1 MYPLRDPSQRPSSQQ
16 TAATVNWRGVAWFL
30 SIAYAAAWLL
40 ELPVVLDPRGL
51 LSPWALLILPA
62 NYAPTVATV
71 LVVRRLSP
79 LPRARIRQATGLRL
93 GVSWRTWLLY
103 CLLALF
109 GITFINVASPFVGA
123 LFGQFPLDLAH
134 FSELRLMILGNPG
147 GQQLLNQVP
156 IQALA
161 WLTIATLPLQSLLL
175 IPFTFGEEYGWRGY
189 LLPQLLPLGQWP
201 ALIITGVV
209 WGLWHAPLLLIGWNY
224 PKHHLLG
231 VVLFTIALTII
242 GTLIGW
248 TRLATGSVWP
258 AVIAHAALDQN
269 EVLKGV
275 LVLLKAGAPFDT
287 ATATLDGWTG
297 WIVPLLLIGILVLTK
312 RLPVRNPPDLRD
324 DAAAPGASVTSVV
337 AMAAP
342 ASATR

>member
-1 MYPLRDPSQRPSSQQ
+1 MNAQQLAQAQ
-16 TAATVNWRGVAWFL
+16 TATQRTGQVNWRGVGWFL
-30 SIAYAAAWLL
+30 VIAHALAWLL
-40 ELPVVLDPRGL
+40 ELPIMLDPRGL
-51 LSPWALLILPA
+51 LSPWALLIYLV
-62 NYAPTVATV
+62 NYTPTVATL
-71 LVVRRLSP
+71 LVVRWISP
-79 LPRARIRQATGLRL
+79 LPHARQATGLRL
-93 GVSWRTWLLY
+93 GVRFRMWLLY
-103 CLLALF
+103 CVLGLF

-123 LFGQFPLDLAH
+123 LFGQFPLDLTH
-134 FSELRLMILGNPG
+134 FSELRVMILHNPG

-156 IQALA
+156 IQTLA

-201 ALIITGVV
+201 ALLISGAI
-209 WGLWHAPLLLIGWNY
+209 WGFWHAPLLLIGWNY

-231 VVLFTIALTII
+231 VALFTIALTII
-242 GTLIGW
+242 GILIGW

-297 WIVPLLLIGILVLTK
+297 WIVPLLIIGFLVLTK
-312 RLPVRNPPDLRD
+312 RLPVRNPPDLQQ
-324 DAAAPGASVTSVV
+324 AAPMPPVSAPMRTSSMY
-337 AMAAP
+337 A
-342 ASATR
+342 

>member
-1 MYPLRDPSQRPSSQQ
+1 MVQHPQAEHHASSHLLGGSGS
-16 TAATVNWRGVAWFL
+16 VNWRGVGWFL
-30 SIAYAAAWLL
+30 VIAFAVAWLL

-51 LSPWALLILPA
+51 LSPWALLIYLV
-62 NYAPTVATV
+62 NYAPTVATL

-79 LPRARIRQATGLRL
+79 LPHARQATGLRL
-93 GVSWRTWLLY
+93 GVRLRTWLAY

-109 GITFINVASPFVGA
+109 GITFINVVSPFVGA
-123 LFGQFPLDLAH
+123 LFGQFPLDLQH
-134 FSELRLMILGNPG
+134 FSELRVMILHNPG
-147 GQQLLNQVP
+147 GQQFLNQVP
-156 IQALA
+156 LQTLA
-161 WLTIATLPLQSLLL
+161 WFTIVTLPLQSLLL

-201 ALIITGVV
+201 ALLLTGAI
-209 WGLWHAPLLLIGWNY
+209 WGVWHAPLLLIGWNY
-224 PKHHLLG
+224 PKHHVLG
-231 VVLFTIALTII
+231 VLLFTIALTII

-297 WIVPLLLIGILVLTK
+297 WIVPLLLIGLLVLTK

-324 DAAAPGASVTSVV
+324 PTVGDTVPM
-337 AMAAP
+337 AMGTHAVQE
-342 ASATR
+342 T

>member
-1 MYPLRDPSQRPSSQQ
+1 MYPHRDALERTSSRQ
-16 TAATVNWRGVAWFL
+16 AAALVNWRGVAWFL
-30 SIAYAAAWLL
+30 VIAYGIAWQL
-40 ELPVVLDPRGL
+40 EMPVVLTPRGL

-62 NYAPTVATV
+62 NYAPAIATL

-79 LPRARIRQATGLRL
+79 PPPGRVRQATGLRL
-93 GVSWRTWLLY
+93 GVRLRTWLFY

-134 FSELRLMILGNPG
+134 FSELRLMILGHPG
-147 GQQLLNQVP
+147 GQRLLNQVP

-161 WLTIATLPLQSLLL
+161 WLTIATLPLQALLL

-258 AVIAHAALDQN
+258 TVIAHAALDQN

-297 WIVPLLLIGILVLTK
+297 WQVPLLLIGILVLTK
-312 RLPVRNPPDLRD
+312 RLPVRNLPDQRE
-324 DAAAPGASVTSVV
+324 
-337 AMAAP
+337 
-342 ASATR
+342 ASATPAVPAVAFAAMAPPVSATR